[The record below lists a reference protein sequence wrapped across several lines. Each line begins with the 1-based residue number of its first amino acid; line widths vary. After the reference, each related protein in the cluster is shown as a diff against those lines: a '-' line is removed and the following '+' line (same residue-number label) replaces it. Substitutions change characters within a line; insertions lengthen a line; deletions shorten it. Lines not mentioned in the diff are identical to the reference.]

1 MDLGA
6 VREQAIEATTRV
18 LYDRHNGVVPDEDSD
33 EWEAEYRRQF
43 ELAKKR
49 QSTAPAAAAPA
60 AAVPEPNLPDLSGEP
75 TQTRWAAQLRA
86 DRLKEIRDRD
96 IRRWLITTWL
106 KAKGWID
113 TSTLPTPVFLQRIEP
128 HYQQWRKQEAERAKI
143 AAAERQAKQQAADD
157 LRRRLEEARITVEGL
172 VEMIDAAERL
182 PAEPIK
188 GKLAELDH
196 DGRNLRIFETA
207 DEVVLMVL
215 EKSADGRGEYGIERD
230 EGLVADLRLY
240 TEAAGVL

>member
-1 MDLGA
+1 MDLSA

-43 ELAKKR
+43 ELAKSR
-49 QSTAPAAAAPA
+49 QNAPAAIAPA
-60 AAVPEPNLPDLSGEP
+60 PVAVEAALPDLSGQP
-75 TQTRWAAQLRA
+75 TQLRWAAQLRA
-86 DRLKEIRDRD
+86 ERLKEISDRD
-96 IRRWLITTWL
+96 IRRWLVTTWL

-113 TSTLPTPVFLQRIEP
+113 TSALPTPVFLQRIEP
-128 HYQQWRKQEAERAKI
+128 HYRQWRRQEAERAKT
-143 AAAERQAKQQAADD
+143 AAAERQAKEAAAAE
-157 LRRRLEEARITVEGL
+157 LRRRLEAARITVDGL
-172 VEMIDAAERL
+172 IELVDAAERL
-182 PAEPIK
+182 PPEPIK

-207 DEVVLMVL
+207 DDVVLMVL
-215 EKSADGRGEYGIERD
+215 EKSAEGRSEYGIERD

-240 TEAAGVL
+240 AQAAELL